1 MMDRVIIDFPHLF
14 TLNYFIYP
22 LAERSMVQYASGSNI
37 GKLGSNVKG

>member
-1 MMDRVIIDFPHLF
+1 MMDRVVIDFLYLF
-14 TLNYFIYP
+14 RSNYFIYS